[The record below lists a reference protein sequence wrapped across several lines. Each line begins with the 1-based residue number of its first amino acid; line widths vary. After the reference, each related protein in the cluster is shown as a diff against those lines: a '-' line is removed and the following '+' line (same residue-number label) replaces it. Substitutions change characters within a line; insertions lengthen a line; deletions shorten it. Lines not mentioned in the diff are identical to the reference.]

1 MDLQRLTHK
10 CISYPLVYLFRVV
23 LEFVMMEHLDVKNKL
38 FEGWL
43 VNEQLVLIFQV
54 VQNHVL
60 NCPIFE

>member
-1 MDLQRLTHK
+1 
-10 CISYPLVYLFRVV
+10 
-23 LEFVMMEHLDVKNKL
+23 MMEHLDVKNKL